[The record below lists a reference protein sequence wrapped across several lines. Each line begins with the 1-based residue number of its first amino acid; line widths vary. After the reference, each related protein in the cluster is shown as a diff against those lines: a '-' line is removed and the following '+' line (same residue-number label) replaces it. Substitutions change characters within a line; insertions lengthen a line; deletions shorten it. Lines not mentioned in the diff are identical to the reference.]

1 MEILH
6 RLSVA
11 DHDKMLVELQKNV
24 ENILDASSLNIP
36 ASSSSS
42 PSSTPSSSGY
52 QNHFSNFQLRVF
64 LPFLKTLLDDLKLL
78 TTYQQKILF
87 R

>member
-6 RLSVA
+6 RLSLA

-24 ENILDASSLNIP
+24 ENILDATSLNVP
-36 ASSSSS
+36 ASGS
-42 PSSTPSSSGY
+42 PPSSSN
-52 QNHFSNFQLRVF
+52 QNHFSNFQLRIF
-64 LPFLKTLLDDLKLL
+64 LPFLKTLLDDLKHL

-87 R
+87 RLFYLY